1 MKERFNRNVFKRLK
15 RIEDLLNPS
24 PNTHRITPEM
34 QDLYDR
40 IMMKAQNKT
49 KPPVKVNEVR

>member
-34 QDLYDR
+34 QELYNSIINLKKR
-40 IMMKAQNKT
+40 SAEERTESAGKS
-49 KPPVKVNEVR
+49 